1 MSAEV
6 SDGAATL
13 APLLAIRGLTLR
25 YRRRGLLS
33 QNDHEVTALQD
44 ISLDVY
50 EGKTLALVGPSGSG
64 KSSLA
69 RCVVLVEKPQSGAI
83 LFGGKNLVRLA
94 AAERRQALREIQI
107 VFQDSAAALNP
118 SFTVE
123 EVLSEPMVIQKL
135 ARSSAEKR
143 DRIRELLQSVELSEK
158 ISRRRPLELSGGQ
171 RQRVAIARALAPGP
185 KMLILDEALSALD
198 LSTRGQITNLLLGLQ
213 EARGLAYLFITHD
226 LSMAQLLAD
235 EVAKMA
241 GGRIIK
247 SGTLPA
253 GVTPNLQARREG
265 LSPHSS
271 SGETLPMP

>member
-118 SFTVE
+118 GFTVE
-123 EVLSEPMVIQKL
+123 EILSEPLVIQKL

-143 DRIRELLQSVELSEK
+143 DRIRKLLHSVELSEK

-171 RQRVAIARALAPGP
+171 RQRIAIARALAPGP
-185 KMLILDEALSALD
+185 RMLILDEALSALD
-198 LSTRGQITNLLLGLQ
+198 LSTRGQIANLLLELQ
-213 EARGLAYLFITHD
+213 EVRGLAYLFITHD

-235 EVAKMA
+235 EVAEMA

>member
-1 MSAEV
+1 MSAEI
-6 SDGAATL
+6 SDGAATSP
-13 APLLAIRGLTLR
+13 PLLAIRGLTLR

-33 QNDHEVTALQD
+33 QNDQEVTALQD

-69 RCVVLVEKPQSGAI
+69 RCVVLVEKPQSVAI

-118 SFTVE
+118 GFTVE
-123 EVLSEPMVIQKL
+123 EILSEPLVIQKL

-143 DRIRELLQSVELSEK
+143 DRIRKLLQSVELSEK
-158 ISRRRPLELSGGQ
+158 LLRRRPLELSGGQ

-185 KMLILDEALSALD
+185 RMLILDEALSALD

-235 EVAKMA
+235 EVAEMA